1 MEIIFKSINVV
12 NYEIGRIDNIVPP
25 DEYDAHIADL
35 ISHIKT
41 NPSVRRYQT
50 VSNKTEVIGA
60 ILDVCAT
67 STNENFEK
75 NSNIIARR
83 LLKVEKETQE
93 KVAVLKVNVKRG
105 SLIQALLRD
114 KGKYYYLLA
123 KVQHSD
129 FVDDKD
135 FSFKTGF
142 SKDKKSI
149 WKSCLF
155 DLSDLSS
162 TTFCAQI
169 YTDVVAKFWSREFL
183 ELVPLRNDELNTKNA
198 FGYIDR
204 TLGRKIK
211 SASKKDY
218 MLLRN
223 AVIVHFRT
231 HDHFDYYQMIEDVFE
246 KYNPSEIADESYLT
260 FVEQLRS
267 IPETVEFD
275 AQFVPDLSSIKARIR
290 KVWKI
295 NNSIDIV
302 IKDGVDDFKQTIS
315 TVHETNG
322 DKFIKIKID
331 DDETYSYFS

>member
-12 NYEIGRIDNIVPP
+12 NYELEGVNNIVPP
-25 DEYDAHIADL
+25 DEYDAHIVDL

-41 NPSVRRYQT
+41 NPSVREYQT
-50 VSNKTEVIGA
+50 VSNKTEVIGS
-60 ILDVCAT
+60 ILDICGT
-67 STNENFEK
+67 CTDENFVK
-75 NSNIIARR
+75 NSDIIAKR

-93 KVAVLKVNVKRG
+93 KVSVLNVNVKKGR
-105 SLIQALLRD
+105 LIQALLRD
-114 KGKYYYLLA
+114 KNKYYYLLA

-162 TTFCAQI
+162 STFNAQI
-169 YTDVVAKFWSREFL
+169 YTDVVAKFWSRGFL
-183 ELVPLRNDELNTKNA
+183 ELVPLRTDELNTKNA

-211 SASKKDY
+211 SVSKRDY
-218 MLLRN
+218 MILRN
-223 AVIVHFRT
+223 AAIVYFRN
-231 HDHFDYYQMIEDVFE
+231 HDNFDYFQMIDEVFD
-246 KYNPSEIADESYLT
+246 KYNPEDIAKESYST
-260 FVEQLRS
+260 FVEQLRN
-267 IPETVEFD
+267 IPATADFD
-275 AQFVPDLSSIKARIR
+275 TQFVPNLSSIKARIR
-290 KVWKI
+290 KVCKV
-295 NNSIDIV
+295 NDSIDIV
-302 IKDGVDDFKQTIS
+302 IKDGVDDFKNTIS
-315 TVHETNG
+315 TEQGING

-331 DDETYSYFS
+331 DDETYNYFS